1 MPRLTAKRIELNNNQ
16 KRILEQLAQVEKETL
31 LKLKEEIINVLSD
44 EQRLGRP
51 LTYTDEQVATIIALL
66 LIRPT

>member
-44 EQRLGRP
+44 EQRLGRS
-51 LTYTDEQVATIIALL
+51 LTYTDE
-66 LIRPT
+66 